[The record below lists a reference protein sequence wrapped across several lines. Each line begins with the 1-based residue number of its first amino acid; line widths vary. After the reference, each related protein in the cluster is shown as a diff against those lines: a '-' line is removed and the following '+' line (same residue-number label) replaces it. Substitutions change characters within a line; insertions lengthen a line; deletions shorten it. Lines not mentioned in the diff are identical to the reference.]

1 MKVNEY
7 KINDPVI
14 GPLIKSG
21 SFFKSM
27 TAATGIPKLD
37 TGPQKCVVNTYLT
50 ACLENKKS
58 VNFLKPDILLS
69 AGVVAEDYTPTMD
82 YVQYVDGLEWGRK
95 WGTRMFELVVLYN
108 MLVVVFGVR
117 KVANERL

>member
-1 MKVNEY
+1 MNVNEY

-37 TGPQKCVVNTYLT
+37 TGPQK
-50 ACLENKKS
+50 
-58 VNFLKPDILLS
+58 
-69 AGVVAEDYTPTMD
+69 
-82 YVQYVDGLEWGRK
+82 
-95 WGTRMFELVVLYN
+95 
-108 MLVVVFGVR
+108 
-117 KVANERL
+117 

>member
-1 MKVNEY
+1 MNVNEY

-37 TGPQKCVVNTYLT
+37 TGPQKCVVHTYLND
-50 ACLENKKS
+50 CLENKKS
-58 VNFLKPDILLS
+58 VNFLKLDI
-69 AGVVAEDYTPTMD
+69 A
-82 YVQYVDGLEWGRK
+82 
-95 WGTRMFELVVLYN
+95 LVRGSLC
-108 MLVVVFGVR
+108 R
-117 KVANERL
+117 R